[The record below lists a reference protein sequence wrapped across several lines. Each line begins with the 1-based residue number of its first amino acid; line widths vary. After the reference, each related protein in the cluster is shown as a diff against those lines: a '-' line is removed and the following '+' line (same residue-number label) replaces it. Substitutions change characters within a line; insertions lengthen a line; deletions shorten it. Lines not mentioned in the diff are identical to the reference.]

1 LLKNKND
8 REEVTIYDSQIALW
22 RTASSL
28 ILRRETKSGRS
39 NKQDDSSSL
48 VFFKNKNN

>member
-1 LLKNKND
+1 MLKNKND
-8 REEVTIYDSQIALW
+8 REEVTIHDSQIALW
-22 RTASSL
+22 RAAPSL
-28 ILRRETKSGRS
+28 ILRHETKNGRS

>member
-8 REEVTIYDSQIALW
+8 REEVTIHDSQIALW
-22 RTASSL
+22 RAAPSL
-28 ILRRETKSGRS
+28 ILRRETKKGRN